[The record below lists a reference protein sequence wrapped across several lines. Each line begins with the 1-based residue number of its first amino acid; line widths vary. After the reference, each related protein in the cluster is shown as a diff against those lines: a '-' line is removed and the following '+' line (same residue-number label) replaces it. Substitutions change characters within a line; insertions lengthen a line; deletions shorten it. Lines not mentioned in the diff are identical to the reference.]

1 MVPDHKKEKED
12 KNEIK
17 RNNTART
24 KCLLST
30 FLQISVFSQWLFG
43 FRKFKVLTYW
53 TITVLDTGNDSFI
66 PNKPVKN
73 NDFGADSSLKTR
85 ASYF

>member
-1 MVPDHKKEKED
+1 MKLKEIIQQELSV
-12 KNEIK
+12 
-17 RNNTART
+17 
-24 KCLLST
+24 CYLL

-53 TITVLDTGNDSFI
+53 TITVLNTGNDSFI
-66 PNKPVKN
+66 SNKPVKN